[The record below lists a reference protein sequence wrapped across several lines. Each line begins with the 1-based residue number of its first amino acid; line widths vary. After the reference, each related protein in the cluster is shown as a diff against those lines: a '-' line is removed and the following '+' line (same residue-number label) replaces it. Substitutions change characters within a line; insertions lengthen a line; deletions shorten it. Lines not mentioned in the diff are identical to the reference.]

1 MNGNRW
7 LSSVAE
13 EGGHFVKRHSTVWT
27 MVSATILL
35 FAGTCL
41 LAQQKQSPQATSA
54 ALDKMIAAKKSQKE
68 LAQYVFDNHGC
79 NNCHTVGENGKLGFT
94 AKGKQLTNGFEGCIR
109 TLTAMNVIAQVPANQ
124 RSADQKT
131 RAQRFDEF
139 GCTLC
144 HQIVP
149 GKMGLT
155 GLGAKL
161 SHLHLGCVDV
171 EKQVASK

>member
-1 MNGNRW
+1 MNGVQR
-7 LSSVAE
+7 
-13 EGGHFVKRHSTVWT
+13 GGNVVKHHSTIWIK
-27 MVSATILL
+27 VSAAILF
-35 FAGTCL
+35 FAGACL
-41 LAQQKQSPQATSA
+41 LAQQKQSAQATSA
-54 ALDKMIAAKKSQKE
+54 ALDRMIAAKKSQKE

-79 NNCHTVGENGKLGFT
+79 NTCHTVGENGKLGFT
-94 AKGKQLTNGFEGCIR
+94 ARGKQLTNGFEGCIR

-131 RAQRFDEF
+131 RARRFDEF

>member
-1 MNGNRW
+1 VKSHSIIW
-7 LSSVAE
+7 TLVFAAILSL
-13 EGGHFVKRHSTVWT
+13 R
-27 MVSATILL
+27 
-35 FAGTCL
+35 GTCL
-41 LAQQKQSPQATSA
+41 LAQKKQTQRATGA
-54 ALDKMIAAKKSQKE
+54 VLDKMIAAKKSQKE

-79 NNCHTVGENGKLGFT
+79 INCHTVGENGKLGFT
-94 AKGKQLTNGFEGCIR
+94 ARGKQLTNGFEGCIR

-124 RSADQKT
+124 RSADQKI

-139 GCTLC
+139 GCSLC

-161 SHLHLGCVDV
+161 SYLHLGCVDV
-171 EKQVASK
+171 EKQLAGK

>member
-1 MNGNRW
+1 MAAAGSTALSKRRRVGGGGN
-7 LSSVAE
+7 
-13 EGGHFVKRHSTVWT
+13 FVKRHSTIWT
-27 MVSATILL
+27 MVSTTILL

-41 LAQQKQSPQATSA
+41 HAQQKQSPQTTSA

-79 NNCHTVGENGKLGFT
+79 SNCHTVGENGKLGFT

-109 TLTAMNVIAQVPANQ
+109 ILTAMNVIAQVPANQ
-124 RSADQKT
+124 RSAGQKT
-131 RAQRFDEF
+131 TAQRFDEF

-149 GKMGLT
+149 GKIGLT
-155 GLGAKL
+155 GL
-161 SHLHLGCVDV
+161 
-171 EKQVASK
+171 

>member
-1 MNGNRW
+1 MNGDCSLN
-7 LSSVAE
+7 SVAE
-13 EGGHFVKRHSTVWT
+13 GGGNFMKRHLTVWT
-27 MVSATILL
+27 IVSATTLL

-155 GLGAKL
+155 GLGMKL